1 VRLVITSNEGCQ
13 CEKIINNL
21 VINSSASQI
30 MSDNGI
36 SVYPNPSTG
45 LVYVS
50 NEGKTQINS
59 IKVINTVGAVI
70 YENTVTNQA
79 NEYLLDLSKVATGVY
94 MVAIETV
101 DGQQF
106 VQRVIIAE

>member
-36 SVYPNPSTG
+36 SVYPNPSIG

-50 NEGKTQINS
+50 NEGNTQIKS
-59 IKVINTVGAVI
+59 IKVMNAVGAIVLD
-70 YENTVTNQA
+70 NTVTNQMS
-79 NEYLLDLSKVATGVY
+79 EYTLDMSHVATGVY
-94 MVAIETV
+94 MVTIETI